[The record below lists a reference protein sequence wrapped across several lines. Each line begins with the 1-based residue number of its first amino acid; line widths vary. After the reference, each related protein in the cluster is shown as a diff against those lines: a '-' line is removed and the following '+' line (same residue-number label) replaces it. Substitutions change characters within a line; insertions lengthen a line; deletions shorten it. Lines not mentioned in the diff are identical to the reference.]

1 MPFSVSNKLL
11 MQFIIETKQSLKN
24 LEKVQKST
32 KKLSEENR
40 KLALAAREAA
50 KRKRDL
56 AKATRKVGR
65 GFISAG
71 TKVRSFIAALTGI
84 GALAGGVFI
93 LGKAVR
99 KMVEDTVAGV
109 KASAKLDAV
118 LKTTGFSAGLTKMQ
132 LDDMS
137 LALSQV
143 TTFSQTEITE
153 GQGILATF
161 TKIGD
166 KVFPRATEAAMDMAT
181 VFGQT
186 LQQSAIQL

>member
-1 MPFSVSNKLL
+1 MARNKLMMKL
-11 MQFIIETKQSLKN
+11 IIEMRDSIKS
-24 LEKVQKST
+24 LEKLQKKTKKATDDT
-32 KKLSEENR
+32 KKL
-40 KLALAAREAA
+40 AQAAREAA
-50 KRKRDL
+50 KRKRAL

-65 GFISAG
+65 GFIGAG

-143 TTFSQTEITE
+143 TTFSQT
-153 GQGILATF
+153 
-161 TKIGD
+161 
-166 KVFPRATEAAMDMAT
+166 
-181 VFGQT
+181 
-186 LQQSAIQL
+186 